1 MHVCFQKSSLS
12 KAFSNVL
19 HLSCIKILSFFYLK
33 DIEEYVKGPSQYP
46 LVIHGKSGSG
56 KTAIIALAAKAISE
70 FMDQKACIC
79 LR

>member
-1 MHVCFQKSSLS
+1 MHVCFQVFLS
-12 KAFSNVL
+12 RAFLQRVTPVVHWN
-19 HLSCIKILSFFYLK
+19 KIFYLK

-70 FMDQKACIC
+70 FMDQKACFC